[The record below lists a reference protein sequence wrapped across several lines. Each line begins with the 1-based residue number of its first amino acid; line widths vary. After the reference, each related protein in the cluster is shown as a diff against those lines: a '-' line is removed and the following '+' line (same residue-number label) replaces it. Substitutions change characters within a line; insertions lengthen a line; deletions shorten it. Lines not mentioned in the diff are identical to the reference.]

1 MKVYNYN
8 PNNKVYTSVE
18 DADPDPLIPG
28 RWLIPAHATTI
39 KPPEIKEENETAC
52 FNDEELKWVIVEIKQ
67 PIIPYYILRARE
79 YPPIFDYIDGI
90 VKNDHEQIN
99 KYIKACQEVK
109 ARYPKPE
116 IINDYE
122 I

>member
-8 PNNKVYTSVE
+8 PDNKVYTFE
-18 DADPDPLIPG
+18 EEADPDPLVPE
-28 RWLIPAHATTI
+28 RWLIPANATTI
-39 KPPEIKEENETAC
+39 EPP
-52 FNDEELKWVIVEIKQ
+52 IVEEDEIARFIDTTQEWEVVRIKR
-67 PIIPYYILRARE
+67 PVVPYYILRARE
-79 YPPIFDYIDGI
+79 YPCIFDYIDGI

-109 ARYPKPE
+109 AKYPRPD
-116 IINDYE
+116 NDYE

>member
-8 PNNKVYTSVE
+8 PNNKAYTFGE
-18 DADPDPLIPG
+18 EADPDPLIPG

-39 KPPEIKEENETAC
+39 EPPEVKEGEVAC
-52 FNDEELKWVIVEIKQ
+52 FNEDRQEWKIVKIEY
-67 PIIPYYILRARE
+67 PEIPYYILRARS
-79 YPPIFDYIDGI
+79 YPPLFDYIDGI

-99 KYIKACQEVK
+99 KYIKRCKEVK
-109 ARYPKPE
+109 ERYPKPINE
-116 IINDYE
+116 IIYE